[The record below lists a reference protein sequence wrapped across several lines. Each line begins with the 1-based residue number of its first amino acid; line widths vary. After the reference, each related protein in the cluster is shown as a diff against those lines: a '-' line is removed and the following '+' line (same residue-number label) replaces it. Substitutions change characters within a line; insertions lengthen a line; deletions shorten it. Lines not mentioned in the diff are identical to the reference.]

1 MLPHPVKV
9 IFPMASSYGMRN
21 ELTTSTL
28 DTPNEA
34 MLLFFQS
41 HCFQRGLLQEEGRA
55 ILFSILL
62 IVLGIVCIAGVGRLI
77 WHLMRGPDAQR
88 RKALVTLL
96 INRVISRV
104 RATTGESPSSTA
116 RERRAIK
123 HAAWSQRQHTHSQ
136 AHHAQAHQGSFPSSH
151 PAHSSGH
158 HSSSPHGGFDS
169 GGHIGGHH

>member
-1 MLPHPVKV
+1 MPKENGADAC
-9 IFPMASSYGMRN
+9 MAHAMRN

-28 DTPNEA
+28 DTPHEA
-34 MLLFFQS
+34 MLLFLQS
-41 HCFQRGLLQEEGRA
+41 HCFLRGLLQEEGRA
-55 ILFSILL
+55 MLFSILL

-96 INRVISRV
+96 INRVISRG
-104 RATTGESPSSTA
+104 RATAGESPSSTA
-116 RERRAIK
+116 RERRASK

-136 AHHAQAHQGSFPSSH
+136 AHHAQAHQGGFPSSH